1 MNCCVRNADHNS
13 SSWFIPHYQ
22 YLLNEPPR
30 NLLNNNPIILLITLE
45 NNKDIK
51 VRTYFFLDTGS
62 SFGCISPM
70 TIAKLLKVNSIK
82 NIHGT
87 TIKTCKKGTV
97 IDRTVVLQKMRSNW
111 RIVLVNVNQNFRF
124 LTSLLVTLVCWK
136 MYHKIFQIHNQITL
150 PA

>member
-13 SSWFIPHYQ
+13 SSWSIPHYQ

-70 TIAKLLKVNSIK
+70 TIAKLLKVNSSK

-87 TIKTCKKGTV
+87 TIKTCKKDTV
-97 IDRTVVLQKMRSNW
+97 TDRIGSTEDEIKLTYNSRQCYSKFEISDIFISDISILADVPSNLQNS
-111 RIVLVNVNQNFRF
+111 
-124 LTSLLVTLVCWK
+124 
-136 MYHKIFQIHNQITL
+136 
-150 PA
+150 